1 MTDPQQSQP
10 GTDGTV
16 EDPRDSVE
24 HQPAEPDVTE
34 RRPGG
39 SDDLG
44 GPASTLGGGVENAL
58 TGEQATEDD
67 QGSASTSPQP
77 RG

>member
-10 GTDGTV
+10 
-16 EDPRDSVE
+16 DSVE
-24 HQPAEPDVTE
+24 DQPAEQDVPE

-44 GPASTLGGGVENAL
+44 GPAATLGGGVENAL
-58 TGEQATEDD
+58 TGEQADEDD
-67 QGSASTSPQP
+67 QGHASTSPQP
-77 RG
+77 R

>member
-1 MTDPQQSQP
+1 MTDPQQPQP
-10 GTDGTV
+10 GTG
-16 EDPRDSVE
+16 DSVE
-24 HQPAEPDVTE
+24 DQPAEPDVTE

-58 TGEQATEDD
+58 TGEQPNEDD
-67 QGSASTSPQP
+67 QGSASSSPQP
-77 RG
+77 HG

>member
-10 GTDGTV
+10 A
-16 EDPRDSVE
+16 EDSVE
-24 HQPAEPDVTE
+24 SQPAEQDVTE

-44 GPASTLGGGVENAL
+44 GPASTLGGGVESAL
-58 TGEQATEDD
+58 TGEQPTEDD
-67 QGSASTSPQP
+67 QGSASASPQP
-77 RG
+77 HG

>member
-1 MTDPQQSQP
+1 MTDPQQPQPEDGAESQP
-10 GTDGTV
+10 P
-16 EDPRDSVE
+16 E
-24 HQPAEPDVTE
+24 QDVTE

-77 RG
+77 QG